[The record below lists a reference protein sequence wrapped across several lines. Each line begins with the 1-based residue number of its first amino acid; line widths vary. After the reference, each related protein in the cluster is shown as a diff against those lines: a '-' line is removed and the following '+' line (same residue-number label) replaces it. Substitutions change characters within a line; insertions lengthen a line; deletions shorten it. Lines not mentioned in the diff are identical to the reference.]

1 MPNHAYVSLVSIQ
14 TKPKVITTMHTPLL
28 ERHLAVAQIKH
39 YFHLQQSA
47 IVVSDHREC
56 RRVTT
61 QLDRL
66 VNEYGVS
73 ALHEAM
79 EELR

>member
-1 MPNHAYVSLVSIQ
+1 MNTVNE
-14 TKPKVITTMHTPLL
+14 ITTPML

-47 IVVSDHREC
+47 IAVSDHREC
-56 RRVTT
+56 RRVTI

-73 ALHEAM
+73 ALIDAQDD
-79 EELR
+79 LP

>member
-1 MPNHAYVSLVSIQ
+1 MNTVNE
-14 TKPKVITTMHTPLL
+14 ITTPML

-47 IVVSDHREC
+47 IAVSDHCEC

-79 EELR
+79 EGLR

>member
-1 MPNHAYVSLVSIQ
+1 MNTVNEV
-14 TKPKVITTMHTPLL
+14 TTPML

-47 IVVSDHREC
+47 IAVSDHREC

-61 QLDRL
+61 QLDRM

>member
-1 MPNHAYVSLVSIQ
+1 MNTVNEV
-14 TKPKVITTMHTPLL
+14 TTPML
-28 ERHLAVAQIKH
+28 ERHLAAAQIKH

-47 IVVSDHREC
+47 IAVSDHREC

-73 ALHEAM
+73 ALIEAQDD
-79 EELR
+79 LP

>member
-1 MPNHAYVSLVSIQ
+1 MNTVNEV
-14 TKPKVITTMHTPLL
+14 TTTML

-47 IVVSDHREC
+47 IAVSDHLEC

-73 ALHEAM
+73 ALHEAI